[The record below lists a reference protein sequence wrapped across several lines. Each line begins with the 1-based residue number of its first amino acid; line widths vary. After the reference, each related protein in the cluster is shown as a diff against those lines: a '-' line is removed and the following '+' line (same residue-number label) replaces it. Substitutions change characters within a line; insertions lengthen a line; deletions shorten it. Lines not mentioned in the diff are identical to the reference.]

1 MKVKV
6 EKVIHPSAWINGT
19 GIGELRVAN
28 IPPAQAHTV
37 RNLASRYNRFW
48 GEERGKFLH
57 VSYNSY
63 AHRMAIY
70 AISTEQRTLELD
82 TLADENE
89 WKDKLPTGFYSE
101 EPREEGK
108 EYE

>member
-1 MKVKV
+1 MDQWNRYRRV
-6 EKVIHPSAWINGT
+6 ESSQHPTCPGAYRAW
-19 GIGELRVAN
+19 
-28 IPPAQAHTV
+28 
-37 RNLASRYNRFW
+37 YNRFW

-101 EPREEGK
+101 EPWGEGK

>member
-1 MKVKV
+1 M
-6 EKVIHPSAWINGT
+6 
-19 GIGELRVAN
+19 
-28 IPPAQAHTV
+28 
-37 RNLASRYNRFW
+37 F
-48 GEERGKFLH
+48 
-57 VSYNSY
+57 SYNSY

-89 WKDKLPTGFYSE
+89 WKEKLPTGFYSE
-101 EPREEGK
+101 EPWEEGK

>member
-1 MKVKV
+1 MDQWNRYRRV
-6 EKVIHPSAWINGT
+6 ESSQHPTCPGAYRAW
-19 GIGELRVAN
+19 
-28 IPPAQAHTV
+28 
-37 RNLASRYNRFW
+37 YNRFW

-101 EPREEGK
+101 EPWEEGK